1 MDFEDVIFKPI
12 SIFFLPFQM
21 VMIMLLEGRKQEDGV
36 VHVHCVMGQF
46 DRENEGGMSVKCSC

>member
-1 MDFEDVIFKPI
+1 
-12 SIFFLPFQM
+12 M